1 MTRVQNYLMDHP
13 KPQQELEMSLLEIGI
28 NYYHLISLLW
38 NPTGKTYTNEFLIW
52 KTREIIETLVSI
64 AINNDISITDLNQ
77 RLLDAIEA
85 FSQVKE
91 EKEIFS
97 LIGIELD
104 NHPNNSFALSLDMK
118 VASLIRLLEF
128 KNISLDQIFEKY

>member
-1 MTRVQNYLMDHP
+1 M
-13 KPQQELEMSLLEIGI
+13 
-28 NYYHLISLLW
+28 
-38 NPTGKTYTNEFLIW
+38 
-52 KTREIIETLVSI
+52 
-64 AINNDISITDLNQ
+64 NNDISITDLNQ